1 MGLMFFL
8 GGSLWPV
15 STPIPEEKPEYQL
28 PTMDTGNDAQLVM
41 DQAYPVS
48 PELLMQEALQ
58 PTASAY
64 YMQVLHQLPTASV
77 TKLNLVDPGI
87 RSSVRDRLY
96 KAKGILVDAHNH
108 LRHRINKHYDPGSCY
123 LPGGTTNRYLF
134 S

>member
-8 GGSLWPV
+8 EGSIWPV
-15 STPIPEEKPEYQL
+15 AAPMPDDKPDYQESTIEA
-28 PTMDTGNDAQLVM
+28 GNDAHLVM

-48 PELLMQEALQ
+48 LELLMQETLQ
-58 PTASAY
+58 PTAAY

-87 RSSVRDRLY
+87 RSSVRDRLD

-108 LRHRINKHYDPGSCY
+108 LRHRINKHYDPGSCD